1 MITEY
6 KILKSSY
13 AAVDLEREVNEAIE
27 DGWQPWGQ
35 PAVSIS
41 NNSSLYVQALVKYS
55 SNPDEWQK
63 LNEEQNGATQ

>member
-6 KILKSSY
+6 KIVKSSY
-13 AAVDLEREVNEAIE
+13 TATELEKDVNEAIE

-35 PAVSIS
+35 PAVSVS

-63 LNEEQNGATQ
+63 LNEERNGVTK